1 MASLNGGSVH
11 ASLLARKCACAFLN
25 HPARSLSSLGS
36 SPSTGNRRT
45 KFNKIDRQSV
55 QRIQR
60 RKQQVPRA
68 LLEET
73 ITAITDTPLRDVLA
87 VGFSV
92 VGARV
97 LVNTFEYLEENKG
110 MDKVRS

>member
-1 MASLNGGSVH
+1 MH
-11 ASLLARKCACAFLN
+11 ASLLARNCACAFLK
-25 HPARSLSSLGS
+25 HPARRISSLSS
-36 SPSTGNRRT
+36 SPSTDLRRT
-45 KFNKIDRQSV
+45 TFTRNNRQSV

-60 RKQQVPRA
+60 RKQQFPRA
-68 LLEET
+68 LLAET

-97 LVNTFEYLEENKG
+97 LVNIFDYLEENRG
-110 MDKVRS
+110 MDKVKR